1 MQIIF
6 RRKNFRQL
14 IFTIT
19 LLLSYGTLPA
29 QIRAMT
35 GDDQETRRSRKVE
48 DARKLEDVRRIYVG
62 EMGEGD
68 EAKRFRLLLEDEL
81 AKKDFTVVNRAED
94 ADGVLTGALSVRVH
108 DEKTRARVYVT
119 LHTPDGERLWGKDFG
134 SKIFK
139 ISIRT
144 SDPVKMRAEDV
155 ADGLRDEWKKA
166 AKNAGRY

>member
-1 MQIIF
+1 L
-6 RRKNFRQL
+6 L
-14 IFTIT
+14 IFTVT
-19 LLLSYGTLPA
+19 LFLSYGVLPA
-29 QIRAMT
+29 QVRALT
-35 GDDQETRRSRKVE
+35 GHSQETSRSP
-48 DARKLEDVRRIYVG
+48 KLQDVRRIYVG

-68 EAKRFRLLLEDEL
+68 EARRFRLLLEDEL
-81 AKKDFTVVNRAED
+81 VKKDFTVVSRPQD
-94 ADGVLTGALSVRVH
+94 ADAVLTGALSVRVH

-119 LHTPDGERLWGKDFG
+119 LHTPDGTRLWGKDFG

-155 ADGLRDEWKKA
+155 AGGLRDEWKKA

>member
-1 MQIIF
+1 MRTIF
-6 RRKNFRQL
+6 RRKSFRLL

-19 LLLSYGTLPA
+19 LLLSYGVLPA
-29 QIRAMT
+29 PVRALA
-35 GDDQETRRSRKVE
+35 GHYQETSRNS
-48 DARKLEDVRRIYVG
+48 KLQDVRRIYVG

-68 EAKRFRLLLEDEL
+68 EARRFRLLLEDEL
-81 AKKDFTVVNRAED
+81 VKKDFTVVSRPQD
-94 ADGVLTGALSVRVH
+94 ADAVLTGALSVRVH

-119 LHTPDGERLWGKDFG
+119 LHTPDGARLWGKDFG

-155 ADGLRDEWKKA
+155 AGGLRDESKKA

>member
-1 MQIIF
+1 MRTIF
-6 RRKNFRQL
+6 RRKNFRPL

-19 LLLSYGTLPA
+19 LLLSYGVHPG

-35 GDDQETRRSRKVE
+35 GHYQETSRSKFH
-48 DARKLEDVRRIYVG
+48 DVRRIYVG
-62 EMGEGD
+62 EMGERD
-68 EAKRFRLLLEDEL
+68 EAKRFRFLLEDEL
-81 AKKDFTVVNRAED
+81 SKKGFTVVNREQD
-94 ADGVLTGALSVRVH
+94 ADAVMTGALSVRVH

-134 SKIFK
+134 NKIFK

-155 ADGLRDEWKKA
+155 ASGLRDEWRKA
-166 AKNAGRY
+166 AKNAGKY